1 MLGGTGQ
8 RVNFTRCQSLVSAWS
23 PGHPRTRVRRRV
35 YSRLLRNLSDAWR
48 VISLRPS
55 LVTGEPLPSARVS
68 EHRQLGSK
76 PALGG
81 GNQSIRN
88 YRPRTRSAA
97 QTVHFAQSKPGCAR
111 ESVNRW
117 RGPWTIPL
125 RDDRAVHQRTDLVGL
140 GRHRRLVQTAELRSA
155 AVKRSI
161 APHRC

>member
-1 MLGGTGQ
+1 MLGGTGPI
-8 RVNFTRCQSLVSAWS
+8 VNFTRCQSLVSAWS

-88 YRPRTRSAA
+88 YRPRTRSAHKQYISRNRSPVA
-97 QTVHFAQSKPGCAR
+97 HVSRLTGGGAHGRFPFEMTEQCIGGLTWWVWAGIAAWFKQQSFEA
-111 ESVNRW
+111 
-117 RGPWTIPL
+117 L
-125 RDDRAVHQRTDLVGL
+125 Q
-140 GRHRRLVQTAELRSA
+140 
-155 AVKRSI
+155 
-161 APHRC
+161 